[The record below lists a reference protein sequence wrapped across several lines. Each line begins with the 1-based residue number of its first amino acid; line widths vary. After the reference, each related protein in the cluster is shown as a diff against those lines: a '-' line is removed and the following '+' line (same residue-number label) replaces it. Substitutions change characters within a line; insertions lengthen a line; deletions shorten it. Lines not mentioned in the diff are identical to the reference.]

1 MEEECKAGIKDD
13 MPIGLGL
20 SLAADTKAMKC
31 FSAMNDE
38 EKRAVI
44 EASRNQHTR
53 EDMERF
59 VTKLGNNFEE

>member
-1 MEEECKAGIKDD
+1 MKNDKEEGLRED
-13 MPIGLGL
+13 MPIGFGL
-20 SLAADTKAMKC
+20 SLAADTKAMSC
-31 FSAMNDE
+31 FAKMSDD

>member
-1 MEEECKAGIKDD
+1 MEKENETGIKDD
-13 MPIGLGL
+13 MPIGFGL
-20 SLAADTKAMKC
+20 SLAANTKAMNC
-31 FSAMNDE
+31 FSAMPDD

>member
-1 MEEECKAGIKDD
+1 MDKENKAGIKDD
-13 MPIGLGL
+13 MPIGFGL
-20 SLAADTKAMKC
+20 SLAANTKAMNC
-31 FSAMNDE
+31 FSSMPDE

>member
-1 MEEECKAGIKDD
+1 MEKEQKESIRDD
-13 MPIGLGL
+13 MPIGFGL
-20 SLAADTKAMKC
+20 SLAANAKAMNR
-31 FSAMNDE
+31 FAGMNDE

-59 VTKLGNNFEE
+59 INGLENNFE

>member
-1 MEEECKAGIKDD
+1 MENENKAGIKDD
-13 MPIGLGL
+13 MPIGFGL
-20 SLAADTKAMKC
+20 SLAANTKAMQC
-31 FSAMNDE
+31 FAGMNDE

-59 VTKLGNNFEE
+59 VTDLGNNFE

>member
-1 MEEECKAGIKDD
+1 MEKENETGIKDD
-13 MPIGLGL
+13 MPIGFGL
-20 SLAADTKAMKC
+20 SLAENTKAMNC
-31 FSAMNDE
+31 FSAMPDD

-44 EASRNQHTR
+44 EAGRNQHTR

>member
-1 MEEECKAGIKDD
+1 
-13 MPIGLGL
+13 MPIGFGL
-20 SLAADTKAMKC
+20 SLAANTKAMNC
-31 FSAMNDE
+31 FAGMSDE

-59 VTKLGNNFEE
+59 ITDLGNNFE

>member
-1 MEEECKAGIKDD
+1 MEKENNVGIKDD
-13 MPIGLGL
+13 MPIGFGL
-20 SLAADTKAMKC
+20 SLAANTKAMNS
-31 FSAMNDE
+31 FSAMPDE

-59 VTKLGNNFEE
+59 VTALGNNFE

>member
-1 MEEECKAGIKDD
+1 MEKCDKVGIKED
-13 MPIGLGL
+13 MPIGFGL
-20 SLAADTKAMKC
+20 SLAANTKAMNC
-31 FSAMNDE
+31 FSSMPDE

-53 EDMERF
+53 EAMERF

>member
-1 MEEECKAGIKDD
+1 MDNEKKAGIKED
-13 MPIGLGL
+13 MPIGFGL
-20 SLAADTKAMKC
+20 SLAANTR
-31 FSAMNDE
+31 AMNCFAGMSDE

-59 VTKLGNNFEE
+59 ITDLGNNFE

>member
-1 MEEECKAGIKDD
+1 MENDNKSGIRED
-13 MPIGLGL
+13 MPIGFGL
-20 SLAADTKAMKC
+20 SLAANTKAMNC
-31 FSAMNDE
+31 FSSMPDE

>member
-1 MEEECKAGIKDD
+1 MEKENGTGIKDD
-13 MPIGLGL
+13 MPIGFGL
-20 SLAADTKAMKC
+20 SLAANTKAMNC
-31 FSAMNDE
+31 FAGMSDE

-59 VTKLGNNFEE
+59 ITDLGNNFE

>member
-1 MEEECKAGIKDD
+1 MENENKAGIKDD
-13 MPIGLGL
+13 MPIGFGL
-20 SLAADTKAMKC
+20 SLAANTKAMHC
-31 FSAMNDE
+31 FAGMSDE

-59 VTKLGNNFEE
+59 VTDLGNNFE

>member
-1 MEEECKAGIKDD
+1 MDNEKKEGIRED
-13 MPIGLGL
+13 MPIGFGL

-31 FSAMNDE
+31 FSAMSDE

-44 EASRNQHTR
+44 EVSRNQHTR

-59 VTKLGNNFEE
+59 VTKLGHNFEE

>member
-1 MEEECKAGIKDD
+1 MEKEDKAGIKDD
-13 MPIGLGL
+13 MPIGFGL

-59 VTKLGNNFEE
+59 VTALGNNFE

>member
-1 MEEECKAGIKDD
+1 MEKENKAGIKDD
-13 MPIGLGL
+13 MPIGFGL
-20 SLAADTKAMKC
+20 SLAANTKAMSC
-31 FSAMNDE
+31 FSAMPDE

-59 VTKLGNNFEE
+59 VTDLGNNFEE